1 MNSGKWCVALLL
13 LFLFLIVLHA
23 PCGFIGLTGF
33 STVNLLEIIC
43 FKLFSNEGFHYL
55 GRNHGFKTN
64 FEEMGKEESP
74 QVIRR
79 TTRFSAT
86 STPNSHNLAEPTI
99 PSNLQAMTLDDLT
112 FGDEPISFEDLIS
125 SFPGRRIQ
133 VHELIGL
140 MGPLNSPM
148 IPLFVYGGA
157 STGKTSVVLQVFRH
171 LNRPFV
177 YSSCRTCYSP
187 RILFESIL
195 NQLLLHRKDAGNGY
209 SSAKRCEKPS
219 DFVNL
224 LREALL
230 TVVSNL
236 KGDLG
241 KSSSKKK
248 GGRVKG
254 KMVYL
259 VIDNLELLR
268 QWDKSA
274 TILPFLFKLY
284 DILNVPEV
292 GFVFIS
298 STSPDTYYLDTGYV
312 EPIPVYFP
320 DYTEDH
326 LREIFMRNQA
336 NPKLYSS
343 FLE

>member
-1 MNSGKWCVALLL
+1 
-13 LFLFLIVLHA
+13 
-23 PCGFIGLTGF
+23 
-33 STVNLLEIIC
+33 
-43 FKLFSNEGFHYL
+43 
-55 GRNHGFKTN
+55 
-64 FEEMGKEESP
+64 MGKEESP
-74 QVIRR
+74 QVTRR
-79 TTRFSAT
+79 TTRSSST
-86 STPNSHNLAEPTI
+86 STPNSHNLAEPTK
-99 PSNLQAMTLDDLT
+99 PSNLEPMKLEDLT

-133 VHELIGL
+133 IHELIRL
-140 MGPLNSPM
+140 MGPLNSP
-148 IPLFVYGGA
+148 ILPLFIYGGS

-171 LNRPFV
+171 LLRPFV
-177 YSSCRTCYSP
+177 YSSCRSCYSP

-219 DFVNL
+219 DLVNL

-241 KSSSKKK
+241 KSSLKKK

-254 KMVYL
+254 NMVYL
-259 VIDNLELLR
+259 VIDNLELVR
-268 QWDKSA
+268 HWDKSSN
-274 TILPFLFKLY
+274 ILPFLFKLY
-284 DILNVPEV
+284 DILNMPEV

-298 STSPDTYYLDTGYV
+298 NTSPDTYYLDTGYI
-312 EPIPVYFP
+312 EPIPVYFS
-320 DYTEDH
+320 DYTEDD
-326 LREIFMRNQA
+326 LRQIFMRNQA
-336 NPKLYSS
+336 NSKLYSS